1 MAAGRRP
8 VLRDAAALGEGA
20 TLGQRRIEA
29 GEQPLNR
36 AGAHQLFAEQ
46 PDRLGLRNR
55 VMQCQPGEA
64 HERQPVAQL
73 VLGGVIGQRLQH
85 QDAEHQHRIIGRPSP
100 GRRGREDIDGTAD
113 SALGAAKARGALPSN
128 GTGGMKTKRCQR
140 DAFPCRDPIDGDRL
154 QRQVQASLADKGEQ
168 AMDRTCGHQLR
179 RDALVS
185 IVAALLLT
193 GSITACEGMTTGEKG
208 AATGAAIGTG
218 IALVTGAGVA
228 TTVGA
233 ALIGGGAGFIGGSA
247 IDRQ

>member
-1 MAAGRRP
+1 
-8 VLRDAAALGEGA
+8 
-20 TLGQRRIEA
+20 
-29 GEQPLNR
+29 
-36 AGAHQLFAEQ
+36 
-46 PDRLGLRNR
+46 
-55 VMQCQPGEA
+55 
-64 HERQPVAQL
+64 
-73 VLGGVIGQRLQH
+73 
-85 QDAEHQHRIIGRPSP
+85 
-100 GRRGREDIDGTAD
+100 
-113 SALGAAKARGALPSN
+113 
-128 GTGGMKTKRCQR
+128 
-140 DAFPCRDPIDGDRL
+140 
-154 QRQVQASLADKGEQ
+154 
-168 AMDRTCGHQLR
+168 MDRTCGHQLR